1 MSKSVYESTFYP
13 IFYRIYETFIDNKIL
28 IIFSIFFII
37 VAEFAKI
44 SLLNLILIFI
54 SFFVYFLLLVL
65 HTIQWAII
73 EILNIVLYP
82 VVLIIN
88 ATTGSSN
95 EVFFPSVDLFSLEYV
110 SEDILPIGNPKLAEV
125 FILFMPLLLIFV
137 IGFLIIIF
145 TED

>member
-1 MSKSVYESTFYP
+1 MTASVYESKIYP
-13 IFYRIYETFIDNKIL
+13 IFYRIYEIFSDNKIL
-28 IIFSIFFII
+28 ILFALFWII

-44 SLLNLILIFI
+44 SLLNLILVFI
-54 SFFVYFLLLVL
+54 SFFAYFILLVL
-65 HTIQWAII
+65 HTIQWAAVEII
-73 EILNIVLYP
+73 NLILYP

-95 EVFFPSVDLFSLEYV
+95 EVFFTSVDPFSLEYV
-110 SEDILPIGNPKLAEV
+110 SENILPIGNPKLAEV

>member
-1 MSKSVYESTFYP
+1 MTTGVYESKIYQ
-13 IFYRIYETFIDNKIL
+13 ILYRIYEVFIDNKIL
-28 IIFSIFFII
+28 IVFAIFFII

-44 SLLNLILIFI
+44 SLLNLILLFI
-54 SFFVYFLLLVL
+54 SFFIYFLLLVL
-65 HTIQWAII
+65 HTIQWAAI
-73 EILNIVLYP
+73 EILNLILIP

-95 EVFFPSVDLFSLEYV
+95 EVFFQSVDPFSLEYI
-110 SEDILPIGNPKLAEV
+110 SEDILPIGNPKMAEV
-125 FILFMPLLLIFV
+125 FVLFIPLLLIFV